1 MGALSNCLNAVTA
14 QLKSVRYSCFWDRA
28 ARLFDG
34 VLVLA
39 DSNGYSSMETVSVV
53 LSPSTLYQADM
64 QASVQFNTPGSNPF
78 EDQVSGYGP
87 TDLRADFPITQSS
100 PSNDGVMTFTV
111 VVKNASGSLLQS
123 FSFSK
128 AGVGTIVGTAVCPA
142 DLQDWF

>member
-1 MGALSNCLNAVTA
+1 MGALSNWLNAVTA

-53 LSPSTLYQADM
+53 LSPSSFYQASM
-64 QASVQFNTPGSNPF
+64 QTSVAFSTPGSDPTDVQAS
-78 EDQVSGYGP
+78 EESQ